1 MRLPP
6 FAKGVVAGR
15 RAPGHKLLVFAGP
28 KAWNA
33 ARWFLGSAEP
43 AGARA
48 GYVLALPPEHTATP
62 EIYRWPVR
70 GCGVIVVSSL
80 ANDAELLPLFDSLQR
95 DGARSIELYACDPSI
110 GAGNLEWD
118 LDCCRWGHPFAD
130 PLLAPAR
137 AAVAA

>member
-1 MRLPP
+1 MKLPP

-15 RAPGHKLLVFAGP
+15 IAPGHKLLLFAGP

-33 ARWFLGSAEP
+33 ARWFLESAEP
-43 AGARA
+43 VGSRGA
-48 GYVLALPPEHTATP
+48 YVLALPPEHTAAP
-62 EIYRWPVR
+62 EMYRFPVR
-70 GCGVIVVSSL
+70 GCAVVVVSTCE
-80 ANDAELLPLFDSLQR
+80 NDAELLPLFDALQR
-95 DGARSIELYACDPSI
+95 DGARSIEVYCCDSAI

-137 AAVAA
+137 RAVAA